1 MLVTDDFNTLKVDF
15 ITAILVANYFKN
27 IEVKDKWKL
36 RLTKLMR

>member
-1 MLVTDDFNTLKVDF
+1 MLFREHFNTLKVDF

-36 RLTKLMR
+36 R